1 MQKRIILLFGG
12 KSPEH
17 EISIVSARNI
27 YNAIDKSKFDV
38 DLVGISKNGTWYL
51 EKPEEHQNSAFVIGE
66 KGKKKPQNHLIW

>member
-51 EKPEEHQNSAFVIGE
+51 ETTRRTSK
-66 KGKKKPQNHLIW
+66 